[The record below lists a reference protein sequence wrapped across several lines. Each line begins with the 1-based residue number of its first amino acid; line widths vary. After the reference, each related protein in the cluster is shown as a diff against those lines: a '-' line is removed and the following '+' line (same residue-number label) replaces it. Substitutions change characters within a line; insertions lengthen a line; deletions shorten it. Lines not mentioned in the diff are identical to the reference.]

1 MLVRLD
7 YFVLSSVSIQSSGLT
22 LVSQSD
28 IHLDAHF
35 SHHMSRFSFVLVSL
49 NLSLTLLSVVLK
61 SLISLG
67 EGMMINI
74 TSLWI
79 TETTEIRLRSANFF
93 NFDVHS
99 FDLKVRN
106 IVTYLIILHPNFDGE
121 LVWHDKSIS
130 LNGVINMFLLLL
142 LSVLHLLHLL
152 FLELLLV
159 GVNETTLTVIIL
171 LIRDLVSFHNLL

>member
-99 FDLKVRN
+99 FDL
-106 IVTYLIILHPNFDGE
+106 IILHPNFDGE
-121 LVWHDKSIS
+121 LVWHDKSIG
-130 LNGVINMFLLLL
+130 LN
-142 LSVLHLLHLL
+142 
-152 FLELLLV
+152 
-159 GVNETTLTVIIL
+159 
-171 LIRDLVSFHNLL
+171 